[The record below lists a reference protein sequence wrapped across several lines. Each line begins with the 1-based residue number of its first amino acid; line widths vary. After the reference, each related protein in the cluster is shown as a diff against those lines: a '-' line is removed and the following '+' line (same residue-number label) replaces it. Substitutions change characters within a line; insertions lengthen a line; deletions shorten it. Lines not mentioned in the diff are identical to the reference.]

1 MERAGFLNAMNN
13 AAHQMIT
20 VGIWPSME
28 TILGPSWR
36 STDSDDQN
44 WGASKTGTTFT
55 YPGAHWQE
63 NTSARSTE

>member
-20 VGIWPSME
+20 VGIWLSME

-36 STDSDDQN
+36 STDSDDHN
-44 WGASKTGTTFT
+44 WDYF
-55 YPGAHWQE
+55 H
-63 NTSARSTE
+63 TSGSALAVSN